1 MKIPIIIGNTNTEG
15 ATILDGCQNEGW
27 KAPEGATGDDAEIVI
42 DMGCPIK
49 LQDISLINGVGD
61 FSTKQFS
68 LFASDKTVGPWKI
81 LYSEDLGEV
90 VNEVK
95 L

>member
-1 MKIPIIIGNTNTEG
+1 MKGP
-15 ATILDGCQNEGW
+15 TILDECQNDGW
-27 KAPEGATGDDAEIVI
+27 NAPEGATGDDAEMVI

-49 LQDISLINGVGD
+49 LQDISLINGVGK

-68 LFASDKTVGPWKI
+68 VFASINSLGPWKI
-81 LYSEDLGEV
+81 LYSGDLGEV
-90 VNEVK
+90 KNEVM